1 MTKRSVSSTLPAA
14 GLLAGLLSIALL
26 AGCKPQADG
35 AGPAEQAG
43 KAIDDAGA
51 RVAGQVREQVDKADA
66 AAAQAREQAREAT
79 AQAREQAREATAQAS
94 RNLDK
99 ATDAVGRKVEQ
110 AGEKIQQAA
119 H

>member
-1 MTKRSVSSTLPAA
+1 MNRSIVVS
-14 GLLAGLLSIALL
+14 ALL
-26 AGCKPQADG
+26 ATAMLGGCKPQADG
-35 AGPAEQAG
+35 TGPAEKAG

-51 RVAGQVREQVDKADA
+51 RVAGKVQEQVEKADA
-66 AAAQAREQAREAT
+66 AALQAREQAKAAT
-79 AQAREQAREATAQAS
+79 AEAS

-99 ATDAVGRKVEQ
+99 ATEAVGKKVEQ

>member
-1 MTKRSVSSTLPAA
+1 MTKRSVSNTLPAA
-14 GLLAGLLSIALL
+14 GLLAGLLAVALL

-35 AGPAEQAG
+35 AGPAEKAG

-51 RVAGQVREQVDKADA
+51 RVAGKVREQVDKADA
-66 AAAQAREQAREAT
+66 AAAQAREQAKEAT
-79 AQAREQAREATAQAS
+79 VEAS

-99 ATDAVGRKVEQ
+99 ATEAVGRKVEQ

>member
-1 MTKRSVSSTLPAA
+1 MNRSFVITT
-14 GLLAGLLSIALL
+14 LLATALL

-35 AGPAEQAG
+35 TGPAEKAG
-43 KAIDDAGA
+43 RAIDDAGA
-51 RVAGQVREQVDKADA
+51 RVAGKVHEQLEKADD
-66 AAAQAREQAREAT
+66 AAAQAREHAKEAT
-79 AQAREQAREATAQAS
+79 AEAS

-99 ATDAVGRKVEQ
+99 ATEAVGKKVEQ

>member
-1 MTKRSVSSTLPAA
+1 MTRSFVFAT
-14 GLLAGLLSIALL
+14 LLATVLL

-43 KAIDDAGA
+43 KALDDAGA
-51 RVAGQVREQVDKADA
+51 RVAGRMREQVDKADA
-66 AAAQAREQAREAT
+66 AAAQAREQAKEAT
-79 AQAREQAREATAQAS
+79 AEAS

-99 ATDAVGRKVEQ
+99 ATEAVGRKVQQ

>member
-1 MTKRSVSSTLPAA
+1 MNRTFVFTT
-14 GLLAGLLSIALL
+14 LLATLLL

-35 AGPAEQAG
+35 TGPAEKAG
-43 KAIDDAGA
+43 RAIDDAGA
-51 RVAGQVREQVDKADA
+51 KVAGKVQEQVEKADA
-66 AAAQAREQAREAT
+66 VAAQARENAK
-79 AQAREQAREATAQAS
+79 EATAQAS

-99 ATDAVGRKVEQ
+99 ATEAVGKKVEQ

>member
-1 MTKRSVSSTLPAA
+1 MNRTILSSA
-14 GLLAGLLSIALL
+14 LLAAALL
-26 AGCKPQADG
+26 AGCKPSVEG
-35 AGPAEQAG
+35 TGPAEKAG

-51 RVAGQVREQVDKADA
+51 KVVGKVHEQVEKADA
-66 AAAQAREQAREAT
+66 AAAQARERAKDAT
-79 AQAREQAREATAQAS
+79 AEAS

-99 ATDAVGRKVEQ
+99 ATEAVGKKVEQ

>member
-1 MTKRSVSSTLPAA
+1 MNRTCI
-14 GLLAGLLSIALL
+14 SIALL
-26 AGCKPQADG
+26 AATLVAGCNPSKDEG
-35 AGPAEQAG
+35 IGPAQQAG

-51 RVAGQVREQVDKADA
+51 KVAGKVQEQVDKADA
-66 AAAQAREQAREAT
+66 AAEQARERAK
-79 AQAREQAREATAQAS
+79 EATAQAS

-99 ATDAVGRKVEQ
+99 ATEAVGKKVEE